1 MQVIRSICPPPTLS
15 MISEGWQWST
25 VQPTDTAVPSISLQV
40 PARFLAQLLTFM
52 MRAISMMSSME
63 MLPVCLMFFS
73 CGVQSTAR
81 AWVQAGPMR
90 PNELR
95 CTPRWHNTATDL
107 RC

>member
-1 MQVIRSICPPPTLS
+1 MAMQEPEQVIRSTCPPPTLS

-52 MRAISMMSSME
+52 MRAISMMSSIE

-73 CGVQSTAR
+73 CGCRAR
-81 AWVQAGPMR
+81 QACGCR
-90 PNELR
+90 GDR
-95 CTPRWHNTATDL
+95 CGRLICDARYAGT
-107 RC
+107 